1 MEENMNSIEG
11 APICDTPPES
21 RVAYFRRMIEQG
33 TYKVDPTRLAGRMLE
48 AGVVEAGG
56 TVH

>member
-11 APICDTPPES
+11 APICEQPPES
-21 RVAYFRRMIEQG
+21 RVARFRRLIEQG
-33 TYKVDPTRLAGRMLE
+33 EYKVNATRLAERMLDS
-48 AGVVEAGG
+48 GVVEAGG